1 MVALVSATLIGVA
14 LLAFTVGG
22 NTTDRVEAATGGPE
36 MALTIESTG
45 SCDDP
50 IAPTVCN
57 ILPGDTF
64 LAKIAAVT
72 IPASGY
78 IVMQAAL
85 DFGNYDATASED
97 GAGPNTYSDTID
109 NGPDGDAD
117 RDDPDCV
124 TVALTYIP
132 AASAADEV
140 VWPDGHPDTAIT
152 IVFGPGLVASG
163 ALSGQGGGL
172 PTSFHVGPLVEW
184 TFLCS
189 PTPTTTVVSL
199 LPFGGPI
206 AGNDGSAFAAAGG
219 GGVVAAKGN
228 SVTINCIDP
237 PPHPIDTDGD
247 GCSDEREAGSDP
259 QFGGQRSYLYPWDFY
274 DVTGDGKIDLLF
286 DILGVFLHYSPTGM
300 PPYDANYD
308 RGPIIPGAGP
318 FTHGPPDGVIDLLN
332 DILGVVLQHT
342 GGGTSAGCT

>member
-1 MVALVSATLIGVA
+1 MRGRRTLSTAQRRLAVVALLLAAFIGIA
-14 LLAFTVGG
+14 LLAFTAGG
-22 NTTDRVEAATGGPE
+22 NTTDRAEAATGGPE
-36 MALTIESTG
+36 MTLTIESTG

-50 IAPTVCN
+50 IAPAVCN

-97 GAGPNTYSDTID
+97 GAGPNTCSDTID

-206 AGNDGSAFAAAGG
+206 AGNDGSAFAAASGG
-219 GGVVAAKGN
+219 GGSSLLRATQSLSTASTHRRIPSTPTVTAVPTSERPAPIRSLAANAAISTLGT
-228 SVTINCIDP
+228 STTLPATERSICCSTSSEYFCTT
-237 PPHPIDTDGD
+237 HRQ
-247 GCSDEREAGSDP
+247 GCHRTMPTTTAV
-259 QFGGQRSYLYPWDFY
+259 RSSLAR
-274 DVTGDGKIDLLF
+274 V
-286 DILGVFLHYSPTGM
+286 HSPTVRRT
-300 PPYDANYD
+300 ASS
-308 RGPIIPGAGP
+308 
-318 FTHGPPDGVIDLLN
+318 
-332 DILGVVLQHT
+332 
-342 GGGTSAGCT
+342 TS